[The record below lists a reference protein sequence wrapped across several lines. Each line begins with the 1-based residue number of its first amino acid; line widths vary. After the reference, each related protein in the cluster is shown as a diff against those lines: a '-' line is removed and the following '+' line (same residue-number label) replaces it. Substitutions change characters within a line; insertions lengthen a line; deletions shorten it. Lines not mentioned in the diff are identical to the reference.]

1 MKKSGVYSQGL
12 SIKRLCSDA
21 TSITNHLKDS
31 RSWFCN
37 RGYLESM
44 VKAQLRTV
52 EHRTRDELLCINS
65 CVGKEVGVPLIVT
78 YHPHLNGLHKIMGKN
93 LKHGQ
98 ADQTFKSLFTPAPFV
113 SCCTVRNLQSH
124 LVCSKLYPL
133 QHTAGSYKCNTPRF
147 QIGKYVKE
155 CYEFSSHVTKK
166 TFKINHYFVCN
177 SKSLIYLI
185 SCNVCGK
192 QFVGSKTETF
202 KF

>member
-1 MKKSGVYSQGL
+1 
-12 SIKRLCSDA
+12 
-21 TSITNHLKDS
+21 
-31 RSWFCN
+31 
-37 RGYLESM
+37 
-44 VKAQLRTV
+44 
-52 EHRTRDELLCINS
+52 
-65 CVGKEVGVPLIVT
+65 
-78 YHPHLNGLHKIMGKN
+78 MGKN

-113 SCCTVRNLQSH
+113 SCCIVRNLQSH

-147 QIGKYVKE
+147 QIGKNVQE

-166 TFKINHYFVCN
+166 NFKINHYFVCN

-192 QFVGSKTETF
+192 QYVESKTETF
-202 KF
+202 KFWWHNYKSRQQKAERREDSMQNYLHEKFLSEGHNGFH